1 MDAEHIGDMTIE
13 QLRSLI
19 REEILKWS
27 RQRAKPQ
34 SGALIDDLSDF
45 PVDDLGPRPENLTLR
60 REEMY
65 GDDGR

>member
-19 REEILKWS
+19 HKEILKWS
-27 RQRAKPQ
+27 RQQVKPQ

-45 PVDDLGPRPENLTLR
+45 PVDDLGPWPENLTLR

-65 GDDGR
+65 GDGER